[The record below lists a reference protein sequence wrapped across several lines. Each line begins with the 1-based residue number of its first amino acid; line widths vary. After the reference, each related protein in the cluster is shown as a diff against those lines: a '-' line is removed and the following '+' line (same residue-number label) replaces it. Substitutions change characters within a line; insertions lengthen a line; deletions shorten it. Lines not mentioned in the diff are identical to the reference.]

1 MAFVSNTVLFARAHG
16 RRPAIAHGSKP
27 DLVMVAQPVSRV
39 WTPSSWR
46 NVANSDLNVVDRGV
60 ADAEKRLSSALP
72 LVFSGE
78 VDSLLA
84 DLANVA
90 QGRGF
95 VLQGGDCVDGFDEF
109 ERLGGADVRDS
120 FVLLVQMSIMMM
132 YGMRLPVVKM
142 LRGAGQFAEKDLNSE
157 TGALNGPSMVHAY
170 EMATATI
177 NLLRMAASG
186 GQLDLH
192 RIHDIN
198 LKFVRGTAQGA
209 KFAEQADHIAAAL
222 SFMESVGVAT
232 DTTTIRQ
239 ADFCTSHEC
248 RLLPYEESLL
258 RRDSKTGLSYATSAH
273 FLWVGEER
281 RNPDGPEVEF
291 LRGIANPVGVKIGP
305 RCTPKELVD
314 VIKVLDPS
322 NTPGKVTVITR
333 LGAGTAAETLPDLI
347 STVQGAGLNVV
358 WSCDPCS
365 GNTVKTAKG
374 VRTRRFDSVL
384 QELREFFA
392 AHESAGTHPGAIH
405 LELTGQD
412 VAECVGGMMDV
423 KDDEASTQREG
434 VEIDPR
440 LNASQ
445 ALELAFL
452 VSENLNGRCFL

>member
-1 MAFVSNTVLFARAHG
+1 
-16 RRPAIAHGSKP
+16 
-27 DLVMVAQPVSRV
+27 MVANPVSRV
-39 WTPSSWR
+39 WTPDSWR
-46 NVANSDLNVVDRGV
+46 TLAAPEQAAPEQSGV
-60 ADAEKRLSSALP
+60 GGVLDAEKRLSRALP

-78 VDSLLA
+78 VDRLHD
-84 DLANVA
+84 DLARVSHG
-90 QGRGF
+90 QGF
-95 VLQGGDCVDGFDEF
+95 LLQGGDCVDGFEEF
-109 ERLGGADVRDS
+109 ERVGGTDVRDS
-120 FVLLVQMSIMMM
+120 FVLVVQMSIMMM

-142 LRGAGQFAEKDLNSE
+142 LRGAGQFAEKDLLSADG
-157 TGALNGPSMVHAY
+157 TLCGSSMVRAY

-209 KFAEQADHIAAAL
+209 KFAQQADHIAAAL

-239 ADFCTSHEC
+239 ADFFTSHEC
-248 RLLPYEESLL
+248 RVLPYEEALL
-258 RRDSKTGLSYATSAH
+258 RRDPKTGLSYATSAH

-281 RNPDGPEVEF
+281 RSPDGPEVEF

-305 RCTPKELVD
+305 QCTPKELVD
-314 VIKVLDPS
+314 LVKVLDPS
-322 NTPGKVTVITR
+322 NRPGRVTVITR
-333 LGAGTAAETLPDLI
+333 LGAGAAAELLPALI
-347 STVQGAGLNVV
+347 SSVRDAGLNVV
-358 WSCDPCS
+358 WSCDPCA
-365 GNTVKTAKG
+365 GNTVRTAKG
-374 VRTRRFDSVL
+374 VRTRRFDSVM
-384 QELREFFA
+384 QEVREFFA
-392 AHESAGTHPGAIH
+392 AHESAGTHPGGMH

-434 VEIDPR
+434 AEIDPR

-452 VSENLNGRCFL
+452 VSDNLSSRCVL